1 MSVAANES
9 ALINGL
15 LECHSKGNSYTE
27 ALNNLDGILTAR
39 ARTHRECS
47 ASADSNTT
55 SKSVV
60 SGNGKTGFASTVTRA
75 TAEMSREES
84 MVIQRRYL
92 VMANELEA
100 RIKEGDKGSFSDTP
114 APSSPVVPVKVQS
127 DIRSPEIKGTDQT
140 PKLVKVHLGLGQIL
154 NGEFIYFRLGKVLME
169 LFGFATIG
177 TVYFS
182 MPVTR
187 TSTERD
193 KRQAERE
200 LRPLWKARKHVFSG
214 STTSSVDV
222 PLGREGGV
230 RTTQDACRLA
240 SGAAVAPPQHHSN
253 VRLLTVR
260 WFHPPRHLHLIS
272 WGKCPQPGT

>member
-140 PKLVKVHLGLGQIL
+140 PKVKLTFGEIDHSSKVEPVIPAGEGPSGPRPDPQWGIYLFPAYVLK
-154 NGEFIYFRLGKVLME
+154 EFI
-169 LFGFATIG
+169 I
-177 TVYFS
+177 
-182 MPVTR
+182 
-187 TSTERD
+187 
-193 KRQAERE
+193 
-200 LRPLWKARKHVFSG
+200 
-214 STTSSVDV
+214 
-222 PLGREGGV
+222 
-230 RTTQDACRLA
+230 
-240 SGAAVAPPQHHSN
+240 
-253 VRLLTVR
+253 
-260 WFHPPRHLHLIS
+260 
-272 WGKCPQPGT
+272 